1 MTMMEKNWKSLTR
14 PKKLEFVAESK
25 TDTFGRFTAEPFE
38 RGFGTTF
45 GNSLRRVLLSSLQGA
60 AITAFRIEGVLHE
73 FSTIPG
79 VYEDATQIV
88 LNLKELRFRVHS
100 TTPKIISV
108 DVERE
113 GVITG
118 ADIITDQDVEILNPD
133 LTIATLE
140 KGAHL
145 KMEMVVTLNKGFVP
159 AERNKDEELSVDFIA
174 VDSIHSPIVKIM
186 YWVENARV
194 GRMTDYDKLIMEITT
209 DGSIPP
215 ENALAISAKIV
226 KEHMNLFINFEEDHV
241 QDERVEQESEHEKK
255 KLFEKLNKHVNE
267 LELSVRSINCL
278 QNANIDSIGELVQ
291 KTEPEMLRTKNF
303 GRKSLNELKEIL
315 EEMGLSFG
323 MDIRGWIP
331 SEEEPEEAQEAVFA
345 KSPDGTF
352 CSAEREKRGFP
363 FPHGSITRT
372 SVIDPG
378 APRGASRWGLTGPS
392 TIRVAESRAGFQLDG
407 NRKARFSV
415 SSRIGD
421 PGTVRRSGRPPRV
434 HGSGTQV
441 RSADPGAHPGCC

>member
-1 MTMMEKNWKSLTR
+1 MMEKNWKGLTR
-14 PKKLEFVAESK
+14 PKKLEFAADSK
-25 TDTFGRFTAEPFE
+25 SETFGRFSAEPFE

-45 GNSLRRVLLSSLQGA
+45 GNALRRVLLSSLQGA

-79 VYEDATQIV
+79 VYEDVTQIV

-100 TTPKIISV
+100 AAPKIISV

-118 ADIITDQDVEILNPD
+118 ADIITDQDVEILNPE
-133 LTIATLE
+133 LPIATLE

-145 KMEMVVTLNKGFVP
+145 KMEMVVHLSKGFVP

-174 VDSIHSPIVKIM
+174 VDSIHSPIVKVI

-209 DGSIPP
+209 DGSITPDT
-215 ENALAISAKIV
+215 ALAISAKII
-226 KEHMNLFINFEEDHV
+226 KEHMNLFINFEEDDI
-241 QDERVEQESEHEKK
+241 QDEREEQESEHEKK

-291 KTEPEMLRTKNF
+291 KTESEMLRTKNF

-323 MDIRGWIP
+323 MDIRGWVP
-331 SEEEPEEAQEAVFA
+331 QEEEPEEAQEAV
-345 KSPDGTF
+345 
-352 CSAEREKRGFP
+352 
-363 FPHGSITRT
+363 
-372 SVIDPG
+372 
-378 APRGASRWGLTGPS
+378 
-392 TIRVAESRAGFQLDG
+392 
-407 NRKARFSV
+407 
-415 SSRIGD
+415 
-421 PGTVRRSGRPPRV
+421 
-434 HGSGTQV
+434 
-441 RSADPGAHPGCC
+441 

>member
-1 MTMMEKNWKSLTR
+1 MTMMEKNWKGLTR
-14 PKKLEFVAESK
+14 PKKLEFAADTKSE
-25 TDTFGRFTAEPFE
+25 TFGRFSAEPFE

-45 GNSLRRVLLSSLQGA
+45 GNALRRVLLSSLQGA

-79 VYEDATQIV
+79 VYEDVTQVV

-100 TTPKIISV
+100 AVPKIISV

-118 ADIITDQDVEILNPD
+118 ADIITDQDVEILNPE
-133 LTIATLE
+133 LPIATLE

-145 KMEMVVTLNKGFVP
+145 KMEMVVHLNKGFVP
-159 AERNKDEELSVDFIA
+159 AERNKDDELSVDFIA
-174 VDSIHSPIVKIM
+174 VDSIHSPIVKVI

-209 DGSIPP
+209 DGSISPDT
-215 ENALAISAKIV
+215 ALAISAKIV
-226 KEHMNLFINFEEDHV
+226 KEHMNLFINFEEDDI
-241 QDERVEQESEHEKK
+241 QDEREEQESEHEKK

-291 KTEPEMLRTKNF
+291 KTESEMLRTKNF

-323 MDIRGWIP
+323 MDIRGWVP
-331 SEEEPEEAQEAVFA
+331 QGDEPEEAQEAV
-345 KSPDGTF
+345 
-352 CSAEREKRGFP
+352 
-363 FPHGSITRT
+363 
-372 SVIDPG
+372 
-378 APRGASRWGLTGPS
+378 
-392 TIRVAESRAGFQLDG
+392 
-407 NRKARFSV
+407 
-415 SSRIGD
+415 
-421 PGTVRRSGRPPRV
+421 
-434 HGSGTQV
+434 
-441 RSADPGAHPGCC
+441 

>member
-1 MTMMEKNWKSLTR
+1 MEKNWKSLTR
-14 PKKLEFVAESK
+14 PKKLEFVAATK
-25 TDTFGRFTAEPFE
+25 TNTFGRFTAEPFE

-45 GNSLRRVLLSSLQGA
+45 GNALRRILLSSLQGA

-79 VYEDATQIV
+79 VYEDVTQVV

-100 TTPKIISV
+100 SAPKIISV

-113 GVITG
+113 GVVTG
-118 ADIITDQDVEILNPD
+118 ADIITDQDVEILNPG

-145 KMEMVVTLNKGFVP
+145 KMEMVVTLDKGFVP
-159 AERNKDEELSVDFIA
+159 AERNKDEDLSVDFIA
-174 VDSIHSPIVKIM
+174 VDSIHSPITKVM

-215 ENALAISAKIV
+215 ESALAISAKIV
-226 KEHMNLFINFEEDHV
+226 KEHMNLFINFEEDQV
-241 QDERVEQESEHEKK
+241 QDEMEEEESEHEKK

-278 QNANIDSIGELVQ
+278 QNANIGSIVELVK
-291 KTEPEMLRTKNF
+291 KTESEMLRTKNF

-323 MDIRGWIP
+323 MDIRGWVRT
-331 SEEEPEEAQEAVFA
+331 EEEPEEAQEAV
-345 KSPDGTF
+345 
-352 CSAEREKRGFP
+352 
-363 FPHGSITRT
+363 
-372 SVIDPG
+372 
-378 APRGASRWGLTGPS
+378 
-392 TIRVAESRAGFQLDG
+392 
-407 NRKARFSV
+407 
-415 SSRIGD
+415 
-421 PGTVRRSGRPPRV
+421 
-434 HGSGTQV
+434 
-441 RSADPGAHPGCC
+441 

>member
-100 TTPKIISV
+100 TTPKIVSV

-133 LTIATLE
+133 ITIATLE

-174 VDSIHSPIVKIM
+174 VDSIHSPIIKIM

-209 DGSIPP
+209 DGSVPP

-241 QDERVEQESEHEKK
+241 QDEREEQESEHEKK

-331 SEEEPEEAQEAVFA
+331 PEEEPEEAQEAV
-345 KSPDGTF
+345 
-352 CSAEREKRGFP
+352 
-363 FPHGSITRT
+363 
-372 SVIDPG
+372 
-378 APRGASRWGLTGPS
+378 
-392 TIRVAESRAGFQLDG
+392 
-407 NRKARFSV
+407 
-415 SSRIGD
+415 
-421 PGTVRRSGRPPRV
+421 
-434 HGSGTQV
+434 
-441 RSADPGAHPGCC
+441 